1 MMFTGSNVAQIFSI
15 SRPIL
20 KNRFKPKGVEM
31 NNKSLVKEQF
41 GANAAAYVTSKVHAK
56 GASLARLVELV
67 KPQSQ
72 WHALDIATAA
82 GHTALTFAPHVT
94 HVTASDITPEM
105 LPLAEQLAQER
116 GITNLTTKL
125 ADAEDLPFA
134 EASFDLVTC
143 RIAPHHFPNIGQFV
157 AEAARVL
164 RPGGILA
171 VVDNIVPGSLASN
184 AEADDLR
191 QAGEYVNAFE
201 KLRDPSH
208 LRCLS
213 LDEWVELFE
222 QAGFTLLHQE
232 IMSKEMD
239 FESWAARWKETPDIY
254 ERLCSMLDQAPAAA
268 ADFLQ
273 PQTTDGKTTFRLAEA
288 IVIGQLTE

>member
-1 MMFTGSNVAQIFSI
+1 
-15 SRPIL
+15 
-20 KNRFKPKGVEM
+20 M

-82 GHTALTFAPHVT
+82 GHTALTFAPHVA

-116 GITNLTTKL
+116 GITNLTTKI

-171 VVDNIVPGSLASN
+171 VVDNIVPGSLASD

-213 LDEWVELFE
+213 LDEWVDLFE

-232 IMSKEMD
+232 IMYKEMD
-239 FESWAARWKETPDIY
+239 FEGWAARWKVIDPGGDAPEIF
-254 ERLCSMLDQAPAAA
+254 ERLRSMLDQAPPAA

-273 PQTTDGKTTFRLAEA
+273 PKTADGKTTFRLAEA
-288 IVIGQLTE
+288 IIVGQSRGNSDVHPNPND